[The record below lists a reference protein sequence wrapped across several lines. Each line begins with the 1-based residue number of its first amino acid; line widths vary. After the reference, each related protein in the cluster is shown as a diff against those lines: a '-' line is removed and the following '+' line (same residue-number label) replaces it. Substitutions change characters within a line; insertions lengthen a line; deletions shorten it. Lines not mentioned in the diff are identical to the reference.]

1 MNREQLSD
9 AIGRLDESMIE
20 EAMRVRRRRPW
31 WISAVAVAACVCLA
45 VGMVAVWPLVKPD
58 NVKPS
63 VSIKVE
69 NPTVSTE
76 ASGGEDTTATEI
88 EKPTESDKTT
98 TTTVVRPTTP
108 QAPSVTPLAL
118 ASPVYPKM
126 AERPADGYGEGYGEW
141 REDRRAQQ
149 AMAEGHTDG
158 MTDYYADTMAQFLAG
173 KAGENRVYSPLNVYL
188 ALSMLAETAEGNSRK
203 QILDLLGV
211 SDLTALR
218 EKCNGLWNGV
228 YLNDGAVTSVLAN
241 SLWLAE
247 GDRWT
252 YDEDTVNALA
262 DHYYASVF
270 EGEMGNAKYDKALQD
285 WLNAQT
291 DNLLKE
297 QADGLGF
304 DPDTVL
310 ALASTICFRAK
321 WTGWFNEKN
330 NQQGV
335 FHTSAG
341 KEVSCTYMR
350 SSPMTEAYF
359 GDRFTAVSKGL
370 DDGAYQMIFFLPD
383 EGVAVDALINDKQV
397 LSLMQGYER
406 TVDSKY
412 LVVNMSIPKFDVVS
426 DQDLIGGLKELGVTD
441 VFDAQ
446 KSNFGGI
453 LEEQSEPVWVN
464 QVQHAARVAID
475 EEGVTAAAYTVMIAA
490 GSAMPKDEMDFVLDR
505 PFMFAITGPGDTIL
519 FTGVVENP

>member
-9 AIGRLDESMIE
+9 AIGRLDESIVS
-20 EAMRVRRRRPW
+20 EAMTRRSRRPW
-31 WISAVAVAACVCLA
+31 WYSAVAVAACVALA
-45 VGMVAVWPLVKPD
+45 VGMVAVWPHLKPD
-58 NVKPS
+58 GEKPPVSAKTEHTS
-63 VSIKVE
+63 VSTME
-69 NPTVSTE
+69 
-76 ASGGEDTTATEI
+76 SGGGDTTATKT
-88 EKPTESDKTT
+88 EKPIESDKTT
-98 TTTVVRPTTP
+98 TTTVVKPTIP
-108 QAPSVTPLAL
+108 QAPLVKPLAL
-118 ASPVYPKM
+118 ASPAYPKM
-126 AERPADGYGEGYGEW
+126 AARPADGYGDGYDEW
-141 REDRRAQQ
+141 KADVRAQRAQ
-149 AMAEGHTDG
+149 AEGHTDG
-158 MTDYYADTMAQFLAG
+158 MTAYYARTMAQFLAG
-173 KAGENRVYSPLNVYL
+173 EAGENRVYSPLNVYMAL
-188 ALSMLAETAEGNSRK
+188 AMLAETAEGNSRK

-211 SDLTALR
+211 SDLTTLR
-218 EKCNGLWNGV
+218 EKCSGLWNGV

-270 EGEMGNAKYDKALQD
+270 EGEMGSAKYDKALQD

-321 WTGWFNEKN
+321 WTGWFDEKN

-370 DDGAYQMIFFLPD
+370 DDGGYQMIFFLPD
-383 EGVAVDALINDKQV
+383 EGVAVDTLINDKQV

-406 TVDSKY
+406 TVDSKF
-412 LVVNMSIPKFDVVS
+412 LRVHMSVPKFDVVS

-475 EEGVTAAAYTVMIAA
+475 EEGVTAAAYTVMTLA
-490 GSAMPKDEMDFVLDR
+490 GSPMPEDEMDFVLDR

>member
-9 AIGRLDESMIE
+9 AIGRLDESIVS
-20 EAMRVRRRRPW
+20 EAMTRRSRRPW
-31 WISAVAVAACVCLA
+31 WYSAVAVAACVALA
-45 VGMVAVWPLVKPD
+45 VGMVAVWPHLKPD
-58 NVKPS
+58 STKP
-63 VSIKVE
+63 KVDMTMDS
-69 NPTVSTE
+69 PTVSTME
-76 ASGGEDTTATEI
+76 SGG
-88 EKPTESDKTT
+88 TT
-98 TTTVVRPTTP
+98 TQGGQTIVITTTRKPAEVLTP
-108 QAPSVTPLAL
+108 QPIAFAL
-118 ASPVYPKM
+118 AQPKYPKM
-126 AERPADGYGEGYGEW
+126 AAHPGEHDYGEAYDAW
-141 REDRRAQQ
+141 WEDRRAQRMQ
-149 AMAEGHTDG
+149 ADGHTDG

-321 WTGWFNEKN
+321 WTNWFNEKS

-359 GDRFTAVSKGL
+359 GDRFTAVSKDL
-370 DDGAYQMIFFLPD
+370 DDGSYKMTFFLPD
-383 EGVAVDALINDKQV
+383 KGVTVDSLITDRQV
-397 LSLMQGYER
+397 LNLMQGK
-406 TVDSKY
+406 TGSVDSKY
-412 LVVNMSIPKFDVVS
+412 LKVNMSIPKFDVVS
-426 DQDLIGGLKELGVTD
+426 DQDLIGGLKQLGVTD
-441 VFDAQ
+441 VFDAE

-464 QVQHAARVAID
+464 KVDHAARVAID
-475 EEGVTAAAYTVMIAA
+475 EEGVTAAAYTVMVLC
-490 GSAMPKDEMDFVLDR
+490 GSAMPEDEMDFVLDR
-505 PFMFAITGPGDTIL
+505 PFMFAITGPENTIL
-519 FTGVVENP
+519 FTGGVENP

>member
-20 EAMRVRRRRPW
+20 EAMVSHRRRRPW
-31 WISAVAVAACVCLA
+31 WISAVAVAACACMML
-45 VGMVAVWPLVKPD
+45 GMVAVWPHLKPD
-58 NVKPS
+58 GDKPPVS
-63 VSIKVE
+63 VGDDSSV
-69 NPTVSTE
+69 VST
-76 ASGGEDTTATEI
+76 TAH
-88 EKPTESDKTT
+88 SSTT
-98 TTTVVRPTTP
+98 TRGDQTIVITTTRKPAEVLTP
-108 QAPSVTPLAL
+108 KPIAFAL
-118 ASPVYPKM
+118 AQAKYPKM
-126 AERPADGYGEGYGEW
+126 AVRPAAHDYGDAYDVWGESVQ
-141 REDRRAQQ
+141 AQRNQ
-149 AMAEGHTDG
+149 AKGHTDG
-158 MTDYYADTMAQFLAG
+158 MTAYYQKTMAQFLAG
-173 KAGENRVYSPLNVYL
+173 EAGENRVYSPLNVYMAL
-188 ALSMLAETAEGNSRK
+188 AMLAETAEGNSRR
-203 QILDLLGV
+203 QILNLLGV

-262 DHYYASVF
+262 EHYYASVF
-270 EGEMGNAKYDKALQD
+270 EGEMGNAKYDKALQA
-285 WLNAQT
+285 WLTAQT

-321 WTGWFNEKN
+321 WQGWFNEKN
-330 NQQGV
+330 NVIGDFATANGDV
-335 FHTSAG
+335 RV
-341 KEVSCTYMR
+341 EYMCA
-350 SSPMTEAYF
+350 SPMTEAYF
-359 GDRFTAVSKGL
+359 GDRFTAVSKDL
-370 DDGAYQMIFFLPD
+370 DDGAYEMVFFLPD
-383 EGVAVDALINDKQV
+383 EGVAVDDLITDRQV
-397 LSLMQGYER
+397 MALMQGK
-406 TVDSKY
+406 TGAVDSKY
-412 LVVNMSIPKFDVVS
+412 LKVNMMMPKFDVVS
-426 DQDLIGGLKELGVTD
+426 DQDLIGGLKKLGVTD
-441 VFDAQ
+441 VFDAE

-475 EEGVTAAAYTVMIAA
+475 EEGVTAAAYTVMLLC
-490 GSAMPKDEMDFVLDR
+490 GSAMPDKEINFTLDR
-505 PFMFAITGPGDTIL
+505 PFVFAITGPGNTIL